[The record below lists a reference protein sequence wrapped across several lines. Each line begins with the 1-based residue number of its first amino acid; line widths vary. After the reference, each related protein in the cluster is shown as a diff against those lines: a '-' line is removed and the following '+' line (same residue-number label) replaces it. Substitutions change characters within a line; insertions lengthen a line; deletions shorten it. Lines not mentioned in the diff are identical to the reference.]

1 MKISKSILA
10 SLIFLLVI
18 SISAIAQSDAK
29 VIAVVNH
36 ASWCPAC
43 VGNSERAQVVF
54 SENNRDGAIQFVV
67 NDLSTDESK
76 KASADVL
83 KEHGLLEAME
93 ANKTTGIA
101 YFFNAET
108 KELINKVS
116 VAKSNEEISSAM
128 ETARK
133 GSK

>member
-10 SLIFLLVI
+10 SLIFLLMI
-18 SISAIAQSDAK
+18 SVSAIAQSDAN

-43 VGNSERAQVVF
+43 VGNGERAQAVF
-54 SENNRDGAIQFVV
+54 MENNKDGAIQFIV
-67 NDLSTDESK
+67 NDLSNDDSK

-83 KEHGLLEAME
+83 KEHGLLEIME
-93 ANKTTGIA
+93 ANKGTGIA
-101 YFFNAET
+101 YFFDAET
-108 KELINKVS
+108 KELINKIS
-116 VAKSNEEISSAM
+116 VVKSNEEIASAM